1 LAALAAFAPASAR
14 ASPWPSSGQAISS
27 VGIGEAAG
35 VETIDLDDWR
45 ETPSPIDRL
54 SLVTHTFTRL
64 TPVGVETEISAASKL
79 QIRSGPRWAAALEA
93 GPTWLDRADSP
104 CRGLGGEIRLG
115 VGRSFGPGAAKSG
128 YAAVEVAHSERTGCA
143 ELKADMS
150 VGYRADEK
158 WLFLAQS
165 FARRSGHGNEALKVQ
180 ISAVRF
186 GARRAVQ
193 VGVRVRTDGDDRE
206 PALVIGLWRR

>member
-1 LAALAAFAPASAR
+1 
-14 ASPWPSSGQAISS
+14 
-27 VGIGEAAG
+27 
-35 VETIDLDDWR
+35 
-45 ETPSPIDRL
+45 
-54 SLVTHTFTRL
+54 
-64 TPVGVETEISAASKL
+64 
-79 QIRSGPRWAAALEA
+79 
-93 GPTWLDRADSP
+93 
-104 CRGLGGEIRLG
+104 
-115 VGRSFGPGAAKSG
+115 
-128 YAAVEVAHSERTGCA
+128 
-143 ELKADMS
+143 MS

-180 ISAVRF
+180 ISVVRF